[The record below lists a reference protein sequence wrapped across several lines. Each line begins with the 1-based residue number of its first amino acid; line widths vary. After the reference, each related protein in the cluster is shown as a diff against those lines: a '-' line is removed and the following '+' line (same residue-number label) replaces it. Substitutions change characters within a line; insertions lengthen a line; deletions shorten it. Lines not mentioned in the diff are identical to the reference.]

1 MYTYIFISLYT
12 SNFAIHVS
20 LIRIVHNIISLGPE
34 YIIIYYC
41 IIYAV
46 YLVCTYLF
54 LSQYKYNSL

>member
-12 SNFAIHVS
+12 SNFAIS
-20 LIRIVHNIISLGPE
+20 LIRNVHNIISLGPE
-34 YIIIYYC
+34 YIRIYYC

-54 LSQYKYNSL
+54 VSQYNSL